1 MGDGRTT
8 ELIGTFLIVVVV
20 VLAATAAYGL
30 VAGGS
35 SGPSDGARI
44 EGQSPEQFQPENV
57 NPEVDPEN
65 GTITVDSDS
74 EGSRILVDTE
84 HENQFSQS
92 QLEPVVEA
100 AFRANHTLVF
110 PEESSSF
117 GSGDSSPY
125 NETLKQ
131 YDGVLIIQPTTG
143 FSGNETGALQAYAD
157 AGGRVVVLAE
167 PTRTQVSGGGLLAS
181 LERVSF
187 GANNMTAAF
196 GVQMGAEELFN
207 IDDEATDNNFK
218 SIYAEPADDDPLTDG
233 VETITFDGSGYA
245 AIGEGSEARVLA
257 TAVEGTSTIDS
268 RRTDAYP
275 VVVRNGNMVFVADS
289 SFVERSEIYDA
300 DNEVF
305 ISNLVTFLADGDLP
319 DDYATEKTETPTATP
334 TPPGTPPTPPETPPG
349 TPPGTPPPTPTD
361 SGA

>member
-30 VAGGS
+30 LATDASVA
-35 SGPSDGARI
+35 PDGERI

-74 EGSRILVDTE
+74 DGARILVDTE

-110 PEESSSF
+110 PEQSSSF
-117 GSGDSSPY
+117 GSDDSSPY

-187 GANNMTAAF
+187 GANNMTAEF

-218 SIYAEPADDDPLTDG
+218 SIYADPADDGPLTDG
-233 VETITFDGSGYA
+233 VETVTFDGSGYA
-245 AIGEGSEARVLA
+245 AVKEDGDARVLLS
-257 TAVEGTSTIDS
+257 AVEGTSTLNS
-268 RRTDAYP
+268 RRTDTYP
-275 VVVRNGNMVFVADS
+275 VVVRNGNMVFVADTT
-289 SFVERSEIYDA
+289 FLERSEIYDA

-305 ISNLVTFLADGDLP
+305 ISNLITFLADGDLP
-319 DDYATEKTETPTATP
+319 DDYATEETETPTAT
-334 TPPGTPPTPPETPPG
+334 PTPPETPPG